1 MSHENIAYLVVED
14 EPLAATVLQVMVA
27 EIVTAA
33 GVVEATVAATRKVLH
48 EAHDFASFDVDLT
61 NGKTFEFAL

>member
-1 MSHENIAYLVVED
+1 M
-14 EPLAATVLQVMVA
+14 AATVLQVMVA

-33 GVVEATVAATRKVLH
+33 GVVEASVAATRKVLH
-48 EAHDFASFDVDLT
+48 EAHDFAFFDVDLT